1 MNMKKVILAISLALA
16 FALPTFAEEYVDD
29 VEFEVRRGLQGNKT
43 LSSTIEKQTTKLLTI
58 LNKAQS
64 ANSDKLDFKGVTIT
78 SEAQTAILQLW
89 KYNHM
94 RTYQADPDVA
104 AYYQE
109 DVTKT
114 VDNEY
119 EVRNIQM
126 AFTSAT
132 DPSTSNL
139 EEVSIQFDAKGTVV
153 GFCVTMASQQYTKIL
168 SEMEEVMDEEKRNK
182 IIKWME
188 NMCTAY
194 NSRDLS
200 WFQQFFSDDVLVIT
214 GSRRY
219 TTQKGDNGV
228 KFRQEYFEYVSQNK
242 TQYLTRLEKVFKN
255 TASLKV
261 KFDDDFIITA
271 HPLRDRYY
279 AVELTQRWTSSSYS
293 DVGRLFVVWDFGL
306 EQPQILL
313 RAWTELDDEKHFGF
327 NDLDGLE

>member
-1 MNMKKVILAISLALA
+1 MKKVIIAISLLLSCA
-16 FALPTFAEEYVDD
+16 FPTFAEEYVND

-43 LSSTIEKQTTKLLTI
+43 LSSTIEKQVTKLLTI

-64 ANSDKLDFKGVTIT
+64 ENSDKLNFKGVSIAP
-78 SEAQTAILQLW
+78 EAQTAILQQW

-94 RTYQADPDVA
+94 RTYQVDPEVA

-109 DVTKT
+109 DVLKT

-126 AFTSAT
+126 LFTSVA

-139 EEVSIQFDAKGTVV
+139 EEISLQFDAKGTIV
-153 GFCVTMASQQYTKIL
+153 GYCVTMSSQQYSKLL
-168 SEMEEVMDEEKRNK
+168 SEMEEVMDDEKRNK
-182 IIKWME
+182 IIKWMD

-200 WFQQFFSDDVLVIT
+200 WFQRFFSDDVLVIT

-219 TTQKGDNGV
+219 ATQTGDNGV
-228 KFRQEYFEYVSQNK
+228 KFKQEYFEYVSQNK
-242 TQYLTRLEKVFKN
+242 TQYLNRLSKVFN
-255 TASLKV
+255 SNAALKV
-261 KFDDDFIITA
+261 RFEDDFIITA

-279 AVELTQRWTSSSYS
+279 AVELTQHWTSSSYS
-293 DVGRLFVVWDFGL
+293 DVGRLFVIWDFGL
-306 EQPQILL
+306 ENPQILL
-313 RAWTELDDEKHFGF
+313 RAWTELDDQKHFGF
-327 NDLDGLE
+327 NDIDGLE